1 MFIVVRGLVKS
12 AKKSSEEIKDR
23 QQAQSAALKKSQNY
37 GNSPKTSAFAKKDYL
52 YGSNGNHSAKPKA
65 AKYSADDLFEGKS
78 KSGVKNSAK
87 SGTSIRDDRSNDW
100 LAKQMREE
108 RQALYRMAYMFG
120 FKPGTS
126 TIKAA
131 AENRDFH
138 SKNCSSEG
146 VDTAKGK

>member
-1 MFIVVRGLVKS
+1 MFIVVRGLIRS
-12 AKKSSEEIKDR
+12 AKKSSEEIRDR
-23 QQAQSAALKKSQNY
+23 QQAQSAALKKTQNR
-37 GNSPKTSAFAKKDYL
+37 TSAFAKKDYL

>member
-1 MFIVVRGLVKS
+1 MFIVVRGLIRS
-12 AKKSSEEIKDR
+12 AKKSSEEIRDR
-23 QQAQSAALKKSQNY
+23 QQAQSAALKKAQNR
-37 GNSPKTSAFAKKDYL
+37 TSAFAKKDYL
-52 YGSNGNHSAKPKA
+52 YGSNGNHSAKPKV

-87 SGTSIRDDRSNDW
+87 SGTSIRDDRNNDW

-108 RQALYRMAYMFG
+108 RQALYRMGYMFG